1 MRDKLVKISKYHWI
15 QFDRKNRNLNESG
28 FATPLALGMG
38 LVMII
43 IAASIIGRSQSDRM
57 TTNSQ
62 REIDRALSV
71 SEAGVGRFQS
81 FLDRHRFLA
90 TKSLPLWSNTIALL
104 PSVQAGCR
112 SIDLT
117 SATTQSGLFTAHTW
131 IDLDPR
137 DPRKGRY
144 QIVDYQYQNGV
155 GKLTV
160 AGEIGSYY
168 NAQNIAKNT
177 LIVKIPIG
185 SEPAKLAPP
194 ALWANTFDLHPN
206 HQMTGQIRGVT
217 CPQLPTV
224 DADGIAGIEMSNIA
238 LLSGV
243 PSGEIIAD
251 PFTPIPPAKVAPNNA
266 ISLPAITS
274 SIIFPRPSST
284 DSTDANNEYHYLV
297 EIDNSSSKHSIKL
310 KDLDRIELNVKL
322 GQKVNLYLKGNIDLA
337 GSQAVNVNAAHP
349 NLRIYGSPQ
358 TLLFNIKDTAS
369 ITAFIHAPFA
379 TAKSTI
385 SSPPNPSK
393 NLTGA
398 VWVNSWNSMSSPNN
412 LPIIQAGNWSDFG
425 ISKPDQPS
433 QINPISYWQRTEG

>member
-1 MRDKLVKISKYHWI
+1 MQANLVKTLKSYWMQIENR
-15 QFDRKNRNLNESG
+15 DRKLSEAG

-43 IAASIIGRSQSDRM
+43 VAASIIGRSQSDRM

-90 TKSLPLWSNTIALL
+90 TKNLPLWSNTITIL
-104 PSVQAGCR
+104 PSVQSGCHL
-112 SIDLT
+112 INLT
-117 SATTQSGLFTAHTW
+117 SATTQAGLFTAHTW
-131 IDLDPR
+131 IDLDPS

-185 SEPAKLAPP
+185 SESAKIAPP
-194 ALWANTFDLHPN
+194 ALWANTFNLNPA
-206 HQMTGQIRGVT
+206 HQITGQIRGVT
-217 CPQLPTV
+217 CPQLPIV
-224 DADGIAGIEMSNIA
+224 DADGIVGINLSNIA
-238 LLSGV
+238 LISGV

-251 PFTPIPPAKVAPNNA
+251 PFTPIPPARVAPNNA

-274 SIIFPRPSST
+274 SIKLPRPGSVDT
-284 DSTDANNEYHYLV
+284 HDANNEYHYLV
-297 EIDNSSSKHSIKL
+297 EIDNSTSKHSIKL
-310 KDLDRIELNVKL
+310 QDLDPIELNVTP

-337 GSQAVNVNAAHP
+337 GSQTLNVNTTHP

-358 TLLFNIKDTAS
+358 TLLLTIKDTAS

-379 TAKSTI
+379 NAKSVV

-398 VWVNSWNSMSSPNN
+398 VWVNSWDSMSSSNN

-425 ISKPDQPS
+425 IAKPEQPP
-433 QINPISYWQRTEG
+433 QINPISYWQRSES